1 MSYPITDLQGID
13 GQAVAALRSAGIR
26 STGALLEKARTVR
39 GRKLL
44 AEKTQFDE
52 KQLLCWANGADRMR
66 VKGVSKEYALLLHY
80 AGVDTV
86 KELSYRNARNLAAAL
101 VLATEKHGVV
111 RFLPSEKVVERWIE
125 HAMKLPLKISYRLYP
140 HRLRSA
146 GRRGGRRPAAPGRR
160 RGGRAPRPQ
169 R

>member
-13 GQAVAALRSAGIR
+13 GDAVAALRSAGIR
-26 STGALLEKARTVR
+26 STGTLLEKARTVK

-86 KELSYRNARNLAAAL
+86 KELTYRNPRNLALAL
-101 VLATEKHGVV
+101 AEANARHRVV
-111 RFLPSEKVVERWIE
+111 RIPPSEKLVERWIE
-125 HAMKLPLKISYRLYP
+125 HAKKLPLKISYR
-140 HRLRSA
+140 
-146 GRRGGRRPAAPGRR
+146 
-160 RGGRAPRPQ
+160 
-169 R
+169 